1 VLVVLNETDR
11 SKNASSDKRSKFLL
25 LAADAAIAGDVY
37 LAKEAFDSSFKQR
50 QNPFESTGL
59 CHIRPNLS
67 TVLLFL
73 PLLNFKLKQFKEFLS

>member
-1 VLVVLNETDR
+1 MLP
-11 SKNASSDKRSKFLL
+11 AS
-25 LAADAAIAGDVY
+25 DVY

-73 PLLNFKLKQFKEFLS
+73 PLLNFKLKQVETIKNP